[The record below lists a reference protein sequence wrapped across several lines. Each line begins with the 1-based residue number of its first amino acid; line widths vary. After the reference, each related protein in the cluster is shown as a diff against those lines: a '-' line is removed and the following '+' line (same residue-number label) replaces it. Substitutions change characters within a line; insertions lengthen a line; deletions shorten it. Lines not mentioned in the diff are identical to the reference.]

1 MRTIKLKE
9 EDLISLIK
17 SVIGESKINIVKFSD
32 LTKSGDW
39 DARRHGR
46 EEKGIHMFKMDNGLL
61 KKIDKQPNTKIGY
74 HKSVD
79 VFYLTDKEFE
89 RANNL
94 LIKAKELESQAKEL
108 RDSAKFIIKSG
119 LDTPYSK

>member
-9 EDLISLIK
+9 EELISLVK
-17 SVIGESKINIVKFSD
+17 SAIGESKFNIIKFSD

-46 EEKGIHMFKMDNGLL
+46 EEKGIYMFKMDNGLL
-61 KKIDKQPNTKIGY
+61 KKINKQPNSKIGNNN
-74 HKSVD
+74 SVY

-89 RANNL
+89 KANEL
-94 LIKAKELESQAKEL
+94 LSKAKELESQAKKHREA
-108 RDSAKFIIKSG
+108 AKFIIHGG
-119 LDTPYSK
+119 LEMPYSK